1 MIYRKTNKNKNMQKK
16 TITEFLTDEYKD
28 FAMYTIEHRAIPS
41 IIDGFKPSHRKI
53 LHVSNQ
59 IWKTGNE
66 KSLKVFQ
73 LAGKIASDAFYHH
86 GNQSLENSIVTVAQ
100 HFKNNAPLLEEDG
113 QFGSLRSPKA
123 GASRYIGTKLSPN
136 FRLIYKDFELL
147 KHKEEEGEVIEP
159 EYFLPIVPTV
169 LINGSKGIAVGFA
182 SNILNRDIN
191 DIIVTCQKLLK
202 NKKIKEVPP
211 SLNNF
216 LGTHRQDE
224 ENNKKWYIRGCF
236 EKVNTTT
243 IKVTELPIS
252 MTYEKYETVLDKL
265 VDDKKIVSY
274 EDNCKD
280 NVDYTIK
287 FRRSELKELGDEE
300 IVKLL
305 KLEETSHEIFST
317 LDERGNLKI
326 FESSKEIIEYFVR
339 FRLKYYD
346 KRKKFLLNKLERE
359 YKILDNR
366 AKFIKAILDNKL
378 KVNNVAKSK
387 IIDSIEKMG
396 LDKIDGNYDYLLRMP
411 IYSLTKELFEKL
423 KADLKSKQEEID
435 IINKT
440 DPKDMYISDLSELK
454 RKFKLEY

>member
-1 MIYRKTNKNKNMQKK
+1 MQRKS
-16 TITEFLTDEYKD
+16 ITEFLSDEYKE
-28 FAMYTIEHRAIPS
+28 FAMYTIENRAIPS
-41 IIDGFKPSHRKI
+41 VIDGFKPSHRKI

-86 GNQSLENSIVTVAQ
+86 GNQSLENSIITVAQ
-100 HFKNNAPLLEEDG
+100 HFKNNASLLDEDG

-123 GASRYIGTKLSPN
+123 GASRYIGTKLSNN

-147 KHKEEEGEVIEP
+147 KHKEEEGEIIEP

-182 SNILNRDIN
+182 SNILNRDMV
-191 DIIVTCQKLLK
+191 DIITACQKLLNGK
-202 NKKIKEVPP
+202 GIKEIPP
-211 SLNNF
+211 ALNNF
-216 LGTHRQDE
+216 IGSYRQDE

-236 EKVNTTT
+236 ERINTTT
-243 IKVTELPIS
+243 IKVYELPIS
-252 MTYEKYETVLDKL
+252 MTYEKYEILLDKL
-265 VDDKKIVSY
+265 CDKKEIISY

-287 FRRSELKELGDEE
+287 FKRSELKKLTDEN

-317 LDERGNLKI
+317 LDENGELKL
-326 FESSKEIIEYFVR
+326 FESSKEIVKYFVD

-346 KRKKFLLNKLERE
+346 KRKEYLISKLERE
-359 YKILDNR
+359 YKVLSNR

-378 KVNNVAKSK
+378 KVNNVKKSD
-387 IIDSIEKMG
+387 IIISIGKLG
-396 LDKIDGNYDYLLRMP
+396 LDKIDNTYDYLLRMP
-411 IYSLTKELFEKL
+411 IYSLTKELFDKL
-423 KADLKSKQEEID
+423 KADLKVKKEEID
-435 IINKT
+435 VIKKT
-440 DPKDMYISDLSELK
+440 LPKDMYLTDLTNLK
-454 RKFKLEY
+454 KNFKIN